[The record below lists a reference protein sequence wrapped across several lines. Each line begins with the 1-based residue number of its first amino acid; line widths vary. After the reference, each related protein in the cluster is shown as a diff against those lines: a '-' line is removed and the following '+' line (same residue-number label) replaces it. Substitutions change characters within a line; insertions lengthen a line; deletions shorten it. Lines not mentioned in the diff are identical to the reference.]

1 MEEKEIGGL
10 SFSRK
15 PSESFTIFTSDGE
28 IKVTITDS
36 SFSRVK
42 LKVRAPKNLTILRDE
57 LIKKNEQQ

>member
-28 IKVTITDS
+28 IKV
-36 SFSRVK
+36 
-42 LKVRAPKNLTILRDE
+42 RAPKNLTILRDE